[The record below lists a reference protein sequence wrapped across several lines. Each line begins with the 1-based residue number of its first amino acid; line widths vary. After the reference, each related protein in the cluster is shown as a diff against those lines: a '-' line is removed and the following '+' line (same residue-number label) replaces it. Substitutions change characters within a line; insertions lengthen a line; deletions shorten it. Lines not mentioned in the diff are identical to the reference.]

1 MWKTKLQRHLPE
13 YIYNVQK
20 LVSNGWSGFR
30 YRFSSFCSQF
40 FVLSSL
46 FLRNF
51 CNTAVAEMC
60 RSRPNLVFSHS
71 AGKFPSTS
79 GFQAKEVLRISIETK
94 GSAFELEA
102 SMLCPIR
109 VQQRRRMPEP

>member
-1 MWKTKLQRHLPE
+1 MLTVYKARQSYLRDMLPPDIEMIRH
-13 YIYNVQK
+13 
-20 LVSNGWSGFR
+20 
-30 YRFSSFCSQF
+30 FCSEF
-40 FVLSSL
+40 FVLSPL

-94 GSAFELEA
+94 GFAFELEA
-102 SMLCPIR
+102 SMLCPIC
-109 VQQRRRMPEP
+109 VQQHRRMPETL